1 MRIGYRVH
9 LYVAAIGFTLCVWLF
24 LRNLVMRL
32 RHLFAALAAC
42 LVLAAPL
49 AFAQQ
54 FSSVEERMSSQ
65 QFKEAGLDKLSPE
78 ELAKL
83 NAFIRN
89 EVNVRTAQAHEAGAR
104 EQNKN
109 DAGRIGFK
117 DYYGER
123 GEVVSRIPGTFKGW
137 HGGTVFTLE
146 NGQVWRQIDSTELAG
161 VNIENA
167 VVHITPS
174 LVGNGW
180 FLQVEGYGSYTK
192 VERVQ

>member
-1 MRIGYRVH
+1 
-9 LYVAAIGFTLCVWLF
+9 
-24 LRNLVMRL
+24 MRL
-32 RHLFAALAAC
+32 RHLLVALTLCIA
-42 LVLAAPL
+42 AAPL

-54 FSSVEERMSSQ
+54 FSSLEERMSTQ
-65 QFKEAGLDKLSPE
+65 EFKAAGLDKLSPE

-104 EQNKN
+104 EQNKS
-109 DAGRIGFK
+109 DAARIGFK
-117 DYYGER
+117 DYYGDR
-123 GEVVSRIPGTFKGW
+123 GEIVSRIPGTFHGW
-137 HGGTVFTLE
+137 SGGTTFTLE
-146 NGQVWRQIDSTELAG
+146 NGQVWRQIDGAQFVG

-180 FLQVEGYGSYTK
+180 FLQVEGYGSYAK